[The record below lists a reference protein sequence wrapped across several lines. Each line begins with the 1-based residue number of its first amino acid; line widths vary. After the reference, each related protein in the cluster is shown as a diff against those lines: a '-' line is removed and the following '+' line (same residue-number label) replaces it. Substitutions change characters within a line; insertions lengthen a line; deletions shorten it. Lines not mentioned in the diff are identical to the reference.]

1 MDNPKLWQKIILGT
15 LLALSSQLSVGQVL
29 IRGTVYDRTR
39 QFAMPGV
46 SVLGTSGV
54 GTATDSAGNYTIRLH
69 IEDSI
74 YFSYLGRFTMRFP
87 VKAINMDQAFD
98 MSLQVAIDSLPLV
111 VVRPH
116 SYRLDSALNRD
127 EYRKI
132 FEYGGGDYLGNSSGA
147 GVGVNLDALLSMRK
161 IRRMEAFQ
169 RRLLE
174 EERDHYVDHRFSK
187 SLVRKITGLKPP
199 ALDVFMRE
207 YRPSYEFIQN
217 CENDYEYYKYIKDWG
232 RSFAQQWKLDH
243 PE

>member
-1 MDNPKLWQKIILGT
+1 MHTPKLLQRIIMAA
-15 LLALSSQLSVGQVL
+15 LLALSFQVTIGQVQV
-29 IRGTVYDRTR
+29 RGTVYDRTR

-54 GTATDSAGNYTIRLH
+54 GTATDSAGNYSIRLRM
-69 IEDSI
+69 EDSI

-87 VKAINMDQAFD
+87 VKNINTDQGFD
-98 MSLQVAIDSLPLV
+98 MSLQIAVDSLPLV
-111 VVRPH
+111 VVRPRD
-116 SYRLDSALNRD
+116 YRTDSAQNRD

-147 GVGVNLDALLSMRK
+147 GVGVNLDALFEARK

-174 EERDHYVDHRFSK
+174 EERDKYVDHRFTK
-187 SLVRKITGLKPP
+187 TLVRKITGLKSP
-199 ALDVFMRE
+199 ALDTFMRQ

-217 CENDYEYYKYIKDWG
+217 CENDYEYYKYIRDWG
-232 RSFAQQWKLDH
+232 RYFAEQWKQDH

>member
-1 MDNPKLWQKIILGT
+1 MNTPRLLRRKNNWT
-15 LLALSSQLSVGQVL
+15 VLLALTGHIAAAQVQ
-29 IRGTVYDRTR
+29 IKGTVYDRTQ
-39 QFAMPGV
+39 QFAMRGV
-46 SVLGTSGV
+46 SVAGTSGV
-54 GTATDSAGNYTIRLH
+54 GTITDSLGHYNLRLSPT
-69 IEDSI
+69 DSI

-87 VKAINMDQAFD
+87 VKGINMDQAFD
-98 MSLQVAIDSLPLV
+98 MSLQVAVDSLPLV

-174 EERDHYVDHRFSK
+174 EERDRYVDHRFSK
-187 SLVRKITGLKPP
+187 SLVRKITGL
-199 ALDVFMRE
+199 R
-207 YRPSYEFIQN
+207 
-217 CENDYEYYKYIKDWG
+217 
-232 RSFAQQWKLDH
+232 RS
-243 PE
+243 ESVV